1 MIVFVYL
8 ISDDLQDIYVYI
20 CFLFFLKELWAM
32 GAEQPMK
39 PFQVWSWGGIMR
51 SGAGCT

>member
-20 CFLFFLKELWAM
+20 CFLFFFLKSCGPW
-32 GAEQPMK
+32 EQSNP
-39 PFQVWSWGGIMR
+39 WNLSR
-51 SGAGCT
+51 SGPGEG